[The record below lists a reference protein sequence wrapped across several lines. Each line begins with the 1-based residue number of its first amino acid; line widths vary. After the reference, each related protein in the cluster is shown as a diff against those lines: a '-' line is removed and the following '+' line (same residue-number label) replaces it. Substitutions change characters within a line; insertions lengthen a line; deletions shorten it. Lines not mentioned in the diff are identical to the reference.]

1 MLTMTRHTAI
11 ATITTITT
19 FRWHEDT
26 PSHDVHDDTMS
37 TMD

>member
-1 MLTMTRHTAI
+1 MFTMTRHTAI
-11 ATITTITT
+11 ATITIV
-19 FRWHEDT
+19 RWHEDT